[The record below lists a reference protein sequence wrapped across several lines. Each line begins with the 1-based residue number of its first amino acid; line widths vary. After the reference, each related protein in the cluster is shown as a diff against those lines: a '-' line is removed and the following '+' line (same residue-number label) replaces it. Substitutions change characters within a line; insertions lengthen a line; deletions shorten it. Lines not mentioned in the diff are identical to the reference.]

1 MRFQYRLFAPI
12 DDRMVFIDDAEY
24 QIISSTEPIA
34 YMPNSSNRTVM
45 LNLFIP
51 YRMVNLATGISNAC
65 SRIYRDEFDL
75 SIPEW
80 RILARLAEHDK
91 LNAKDIGRITFMDK
105 SKVSRAVKLLEDK
118 TLVLREKDA
127 KDNRAAYLSLTE
139 EGHELYSRIAPKALE
154 WEEEL
159 LSVLDITEYRNL
171 MRIMEKLDT
180 QVSKMESPQIDAAS
194 NT

>member
-1 MRFQYRLFAPI
+1 M
-12 DDRMVFIDDAEY
+12 
-24 QIISSTEPIA
+24 S
-34 YMPNSSNRTVM
+34 NSSNRTVM

-105 SKVSRAVKLLEDK
+105 SKVSRAVKQLEDK
-118 TLVLREKDA
+118 ILILREKDV

-139 EGHELYSRIAPKALE
+139 DGHVLYSRIAPIALD

-159 LSVLDITEYRNL
+159 LSVLDMTEYRNL

-180 QVSKMESPQIDAAS
+180 QVTKMDPQLNSS
-194 NT
+194 NNTDD